1 MPNRLGHIVTKASIQ
16 RETGASQL
24 PSSDPVLIIG
34 AGPTGLSAALALGLA
49 GVPAIVFEADPQ
61 LPHDLRAGSFHP
73 PTIEMLTALGVGDKM
88 HATGIKV
95 PAWQVRDRLQGI
107 VAEFDLS
114 LLADETPFP
123 YRLHLEQHRLTPL
136 LLAEIRARTP
146 SVEVRFGSPVESVSQ
161 DADGVTAMVA
171 GETVRGRFAVGC
183 DGARSVVRAAMG
195 VEFEGFTWPERYLV
209 ASTTYDLGAL
219 GFTGAGYIADPEA
232 WAAVFHVPDVG
243 PPGLWRIAYPI
254 PPEADQAEELQDAPM
269 QRNLATLLEGA
280 GAQPEGG
287 RFDIKYA
294 SVYKVHQRV
303 ATRFVQG
310 RLILAGDAAHVNN
323 PLGGLGLNG
332 SVHDAVNIAAKL
344 VRVVN
349 EGADYD
355 TLLDLYDR
363 QRRPIN
369 VRAVQAMSIR
379 NKRLLEEKDPG
390 IRRERLEE
398 QRALA
403 ADPARAKAHLM
414 NTSMIASV
422 REAAAIT

>member
-1 MPNRLGHIVTKASIQ
+1 MQT
-16 RETGASQL
+16 
-24 PSSDPVLIIG
+24 SDPVLVIG

-49 GVPAIVFEADPQ
+49 GIPAIVFEADPQ

-73 PTIEMLTALGVGDKM
+73 PTIEMLTALGVGGKM

-95 PAWQVRDRLQGI
+95 PSWQVRDRLAGV

-136 LLAEIRARTP
+136 LLEEIRARTR
-146 SVEVRFGSPVESVSQ
+146 SVQVRFSSPIKSVAQ
-161 DADGVTAMVA
+161 DGDGVTAA
-171 GETVRGRFAVGC
+171 LANGDTVRGSFAIGS

-232 WAAVFHVPDVG
+232 WAAVFHVPDEG

-254 PPEADQAEELQDAPM
+254 PPEADQDEELQDEPI
-269 QRNLATLLEGA
+269 QKHLFTLLEGIDVR
-280 GAQPEGG
+280 PEGG
-287 RFDIKYA
+287 RFPIKYA

-303 ATRFVQG
+303 AQRFVQG

-323 PLGGLGLNG
+323 PLGGMGLNG

-344 VRVVN
+344 IPVFRD
-349 EGADYD
+349 GAEYAAP
-355 TLLDLYDR
+355 LDLYDR

-369 VRAVQAMSIR
+369 IKAVQAMSIR
-379 NKRLLEEKDPG
+379 NKRLLEEKDPA

-403 ADPARAKAHLM
+403 ADPVRAKAHLM

-422 REAAAIT
+422 REAASIT